1 METPGLHDNQW
12 RNFKRSFRDVWPGLN
27 LVLGVALVSR
37 YLHSLLSTSLF
48 GKAVSEILIAILLG
62 LYIRALF
69 GRSSKLAPGIAFS
82 MKTILRFGIV
92 LLGLRLSLQDVGA
105 TGLGGLGLITI
116 CITLAL
122 CLALGSQRLFSI
134 SPRLAALIG
143 VGTAI
148 CGNSAIIAT
157 APVIEADEEDVSF
170 AVATITLFG
179 LLAVLIYPLIGRAL
193 GLTDAQFGL
202 WSGTAVNDT
211 SQVVAVSAMFSD
223 AAQNV
228 ATIIKLTRNVLMA
241 PLILITG
248 MVYQRMK
255 HHTVEGEERPA
266 NGFKFGK
273 LIPGFVL
280 GFILMSLLRTLGIA
294 MGILPQNVALPGH
307 LHTAAQLLIR
317 LDGLSKFAILMA
329 LSAVGLS
336 TDLSSLKR
344 IGLKPLLVGTIV
356 AVFLSITSLVL
367 ILFTPL
373 GG

>member
-1 METPGLHDNQW
+1 MEKPSLPQRW
-12 RNFKRSFRDVWPGLN
+12 RNFKHGARDVWPGLN

-37 YLHSLLSTSLF
+37 YVHSLLSTSLI
-48 GKAVSEILIAILLG
+48 GKVISEILIAILLG
-62 LYIRALF
+62 LYIRAMV

-92 LLGLRLSLQDVGA
+92 LLGLRLSLQEIGA
-105 TGLGGLGLITI
+105 TGLGGLGLIAI
-116 CITLAL
+116 CITVTL
-122 CLALGSQRLFSI
+122 CLAFGAQRLFNI
-134 SPRLAALIG
+134 SPRLATLIG

-170 AVATITLFG
+170 AVATITMFG
-179 LLAVLIYPLIGRAL
+179 LLAVLTYPLIGGLL
-193 GLTDAQFGL
+193 GLTDGQFGL
-202 WSGTAVNDT
+202 WAGTAVNDT

-223 AAQNV
+223 EAQNI

-241 PLILITG
+241 PLILIIG
-248 MVYQRMK
+248 VVYHRMESRSAK
-255 HHTVEGEERPA
+255 NAGHTEH
-266 NGFKFGK
+266 GFKLGK

-280 GFILMSLLRTLGIA
+280 GFVLMALLRTVGVAL
-294 MGILPQNVALPGH
+294 GILPQNVAMPGH
-307 LHTAAQLLIR
+307 LYAAAQLLIS
-317 LDGLSKFAILMA
+317 LDWVSKFAILMA
-329 LSAVGLS
+329 LSAVGLN
-336 TDLSSLKR
+336 TDLSSLKQ

-356 AVFLSITSLVL
+356 AVCLSITSLVI